1 MSPKLVAYE
10 RDAKPAEIAQTLR
23 RDGAVIVRELLPHAV
38 MDQLATGVAPI
49 LRKPPGSIYGGQT
62 KTCSNLFAHGREF
75 SEHLLTNPRVLDVLD
90 GTLLPEHPMG
100 PSGPTR
106 ALMHGYDYDDSEN
119 KDLRFDRRDPLLGPN
134 CHHYRVHFGGSI
146 QVWPG
151 GELQPLHREMDV
163 FRPYIEHDPD
173 QPDWVV
179 AVSYAACDFTAENGA
194 TRIVPGSHRWPTKRK
209 PRPEDEAQAVMPK
222 GSAIFWLGKTFHA
235 LGANRTAEARTGILS
250 IFSVNWLT
258 QEENQ
263 FVGVPVELVKTLPE
277 QAQQLLGYRS
287 AALGYVM
294 GRDAENLLRPGSG
307 QPI

>member
-1 MSPKLVAYE
+1 MSAHVAAYE
-10 RDAKPAEIAQTLR
+10 RDAKPAEIAETLR
-23 RDGAVIVRELLPHAV
+23 RDGAVIVREVLAPDV
-38 MDQLATGVAPI
+38 MDQLAAGVTPYLHNAH
-49 LRKPPGSIYGGQT
+49 GAVYGGKT
-62 KTCSNLFAHGREF
+62 KTCSNLFAYGPEF
-75 SEHLLTNPRVLDVLD
+75 SEHLLTNPLVLDVLD

-106 ALMHGYDYDDSEN
+106 ELRHGYDYDDPDG
-119 KDLRFDRRDPLLGPN
+119 KMRWDKRDAASGPN

-146 QVWPG
+146 QVGTG
-151 GELQPLHREMDV
+151 GELQPLHREMDI

-179 AVSYAACDFTAENGA
+179 AVNYASCDFTAENGA
-194 TRIVPGSHRWPTKRK
+194 TRVVPGSHRWPRGRK

-222 GSAIFWLGKTFHA
+222 GSAIFWLGRTFHA
-235 LGANRTAEARTGILS
+235 LGANRTPQVRTGIIS

-263 FVGVPVELVKTLPE
+263 FVGVPRELVEELPE
-277 QAQQLLGYRS
+277 QAQRLLGYRS
-287 AALGYVM
+287 AAVGYVM
-294 GRDAENLLRPGSG
+294 GRDAENLLRPGGG